1 MQKANPDKQF
11 IPAPPDDTQ
20 LSCNECEYMKMITLE
35 NIYKT
40 LSAESPEVTVD
51 EQIREAALRPVQ
63 RMLEI
68 SSKLGI

>member
-1 MQKANPDKQF
+1 
-11 IPAPPDDTQ
+11 
-20 LSCNECEYMKMITLE
+20 MKMITLE